1 VNLIFKILFSIL
13 LKWNLCAE
21 APTDIPFQKK
31 NLVLIISS
39 SQLPV
44 FNVHRAS
51 WRKYMHKF
59 STDFEC
65 YFIEFD
71 PELDQDY
78 FVDGDILKIRGVESY
93 IPGIFDKTV
102 LALSYFEKRFSEFAF
117 IVRPNLSSF
126 IYFPA
131 LKKFLESQKKERFYS
146 GSRSLYQNY
155 QNNEGDH
162 LFFGHGSCVVF
173 SKDLAEVLVEKK
185 GQYMQLP
192 YSKFHADDLL
202 FGIFFK
208 KEGIPLVPFQ
218 SFYIEK
224 NIDPY
229 KIYSRIPDDTFH
241 FRIKVSTGE
250 DRLLKE
256 KVIHNKLY
264 EIFYE

>member
-1 VNLIFKILFSIL
+1 MNLIPRLLILIL

-21 APTDIPFQKK
+21 TPSDTLLIKK

-44 FNVHRAS
+44 FNVHRTS

-71 PELDQDY
+71 PELEQDY

-93 IPGIFDKTV
+93 IPGIFDKTI
-102 LALSYFEKRFSEFAF
+102 LALAYFEKRFSEFDF
-117 IVRPNLSSF
+117 IIRPNLSSF

-131 LKKFLESQKKERFYS
+131 LKRFLDCQNKERFYS

-155 QNNEGDH
+155 EDKEGDH
-162 LFFGHGSCVVF
+162 LIFGHGACVVF
-173 SKDLAEVLVEKK
+173 SRDLAKVLLEKK

-202 FGIFFK
+202 FGLIFK
-208 KEGIPLVPFQ
+208 KEGVPFVPFR
-218 SFYIEK
+218 SFFIEK

-229 KIYSRIPDDTFH
+229 KFFGFIPKDTFH
-241 FRIKVSTGE
+241 FRVKVSTGE
-250 DRLLKE
+250 DRLFKE

-264 EIFYE
+264 EIYYE